1 MDVSAPRFDGWDD
14 AALVNAARAGE
25 RDAFAQLIIRHRR
38 MAWLATARL
47 LGSQGLAGDA
57 VQEATLLAMTGLDR
71 LRSPERFGAWLTG
84 ISLNVA
90 RQWLRE
96 LSWTPLPPS
105 VAIVDVAAGPD
116 EQVLAA
122 ELAAAVRGAVAGLA
136 DGQREAVLLFYLQ
149 GLTHREVAAEL
160 NISTGAVKARLHQ
173 ARAALTPALSPLIDR
188 QETPMSKAEDSD
200 WIDLSVKE
208 VRRDRSK
215 ASDRERQVVVLRQR
229 DGDRELPIWV
239 GRFEATAI
247 AMSLEAAE
255 MPRPM
260 TYQFTS
266 SLVRATG
273 SRVAEIRLTGLVEGI
288 FMATVVVDGPTG
300 TAEVDARPSDAVN
313 LALVTGSP
321 IRADRLLLED
331 PQATERV
338 EWRQYPESTADI
350 VHHLL
355 RQQERC

>member
-160 NISTGAVKARLHQ
+160 NISTGAVKARLH
-173 ARAALTPALSPLIDR
+173 LP
-188 QETPMSKAEDSD
+188 
-200 WIDLSVKE
+200 
-208 VRRDRSK
+208 VR
-215 ASDRERQVVVLRQR
+215 
-229 DGDRELPIWV
+229 
-239 GRFEATAI
+239 
-247 AMSLEAAE
+247 
-255 MPRPM
+255 
-260 TYQFTS
+260 
-266 SLVRATG
+266 
-273 SRVAEIRLTGLVEGI
+273 
-288 FMATVVVDGPTG
+288 
-300 TAEVDARPSDAVN
+300 
-313 LALVTGSP
+313 
-321 IRADRLLLED
+321 
-331 PQATERV
+331 
-338 EWRQYPESTADI
+338 
-350 VHHLL
+350 H
-355 RQQERC
+355 